1 WRPRGCA
8 RASATTPLRSRRCTC
23 AHPHPRSG
31 GRRRAPG
38 PRLTRAPERNVM
50 FKTDLTPRTP
60 GRLSLPEDLIIE
72 RMLTDDVPA
81 VMAVDRLCFP
91 TPWSENAYRSEM
103 GNVSAHYLV
112 ARLPARAGRAGAAR
126 EGRLV
131 GFAGGWI
138 VMDEAHITT
147 IGVHPDY

>member
-1 WRPRGCA
+1 
-8 RASATTPLRSRRCTC
+8 
-23 AHPHPRSG
+23 
-31 GRRRAPG
+31 
-38 PRLTRAPERNVM
+38 M
-50 FKTDLTPRTP
+50 FKTELTPRPP
-60 GRLSLPEDLIIE
+60 GLLSLPEDLIIE

-138 VMDEAHITT
+138 VVDEGHITT
-147 IGVHPDY
+147 IGAHPDYRRRGLGAQPFTPLFGEARAPGGRRAAIGVPGSQ